1 MLLAL
6 CCFDLEICTIVRNC
20 GYFLSTESGIEVML
34 TLFKFSFIHTALNAG
49 VAWPRLVTYKYV
61 VDKNVELQKCW
72 TENWRYSLC
81 HPPTIAL
88 WFNFFFNLFLW
99 HFCCSPSQYGI
110 HTTWPSLDWPDW
122 SLVHYQRK
130 VCVCFFLHVIVML
143 Q

>member
-88 WFNFFFNLFLW
+88 WFNFFSTFF
-99 HFCCSPSQYGI
+99 FGI
-110 HTTWPSLDWPDW
+110 FVVHLHNMVSIRPG
-122 SLVHYQRK
+122 LVWTGRTEAWFIISVKY
-130 VCVCFFLHVIVML
+130 VFVSSYT
-143 Q
+143 